1 MNATQLPF
9 LVEGILI
16 LATMGLGVLVKAKA
30 KPYGK
35 VRLGFHLFF
44 FLWFATGYAFIA
56 PAFAAH
62 PGTPALWAPIVLMG
76 LAIVAQLVTGVM
88 MIAAKTLPKALPM
101 VHGAAAAVLLLS
113 AVAGFFLAGAGA

>member
-16 LATMGLGVLVKAKA
+16 LATAGLGAWVRAKT

-44 FLWFATGYAFIA
+44 FLWFTTGYGFIA
-56 PAFAAH
+56 SAFAAH
-62 PGTPALWAPIVLMG
+62 PGTPSLWVPLILMG
-76 LAIVAQLVTGVM
+76 LAILTQLASGITALVVK
-88 MIAAKTLPKALPM
+88 AVPKALPM
-101 VHGAAAAVLLLS
+101 IHGGAAAVLFLS
-113 AVAGFFLAGAGA
+113 AVAGVFLAGSPA